1 MAVTGIIGE
10 FEDGAGEAVLN
21 SLAMIDNVSVYGV
34 KENQIVAVIE
44 GDDMN
49 SVEKTMKVMY
59 AIDGI
64 LGVFPVFSGDYPE

>member
-1 MAVTGIIGE
+1 MAVTSVIVE

-44 GDDMN
+44 GKDMN
-49 SVEKTMKVMY
+49 SVEETMKGMY
-59 AIDGI
+59 AIDRI